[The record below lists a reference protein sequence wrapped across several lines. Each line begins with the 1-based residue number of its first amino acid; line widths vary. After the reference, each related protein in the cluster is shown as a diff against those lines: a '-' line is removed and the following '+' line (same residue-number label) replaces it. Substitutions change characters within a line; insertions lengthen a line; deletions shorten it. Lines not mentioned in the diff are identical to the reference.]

1 MTGTLTVFLILLL
14 APAAICA
21 LVAGKVASDRG
32 HDPGGLYLAGLFL
45 GPLGVAAALAAPY
58 TPERIAA
65 AIADADRHRSS
76 PSWGVPPASQ
86 WPSSGNTAMAPDVAH
101 PPRQAAPEVPHA
113 DDRRRPDVAGLLAG
127 RWRVVTSRAHD
138 VASGSVLDV
147 SADGNLLV
155 FACDGRA
162 VLTRHRSDLDAWRRE
177 DDGHTIVADRA
188 GIVLALEPFR

>member
-1 MTGTLTVFLILLL
+1 MRLILLL

-32 HDPGGLYLAGLFL
+32 HDPGGWYLAGFFL

-58 TPERIAA
+58 TPERIGA
-65 AIADADRHRSS
+65 AITAADRYRSS
-76 PSWGVPPASQ
+76 PSWGVPPAS
-86 WPSSGNTAMAPDVAH
+86 
-101 PPRQAAPEVPHA
+101 
-113 DDRRRPDVAGLLAG
+113 LLSG

>member
-1 MTGTLTVFLILLL
+1 MSGMLAQVLILLL

-32 HDPGGLYLAGLFL
+32 HDPGGWYLAGFFL

-65 AIADADRHRSS
+65 AITGTDRYRSS
-76 PSWGVPPASQ
+76 PSWGAQPASQ
-86 WPSSGNTAMAPDVAH
+86 WPPSGDTAVVPDVPR
-101 PPRQAAPEVPHA
+101 PPRRAAPEMPHA
-113 DDRRRPDVAGLLAG
+113 ADRQRPDVADLLSG

-155 FACDGRA
+155 FACEGRA